1 MKCCQIVRNYY
12 ALFTLGQSQEVF
24 GAVMS
29 VMTFSS
35 EEEAIE
41 RANNT
46 EFGLAGGVFTRFL
59 NDCILINAK

>member
-1 MKCCQIVRNYY
+1 
-12 ALFTLGQSQEVF
+12 
-24 GAVMS
+24 MS

-59 NDCILINAK
+59 NDCILINGEIVEEVAGLTI